1 MSEAAFRTGSAYIGT
16 ATIDHRRQKI
26 FFRHRPARKRRIRR
40 AHQGRAPRDRRK
52 LRRCGDRQ
60 GQRFRRIRLR
70 SFSSRRRR
78 HRPGVQRR
86 QDVPGEMMRHLI
98 TIADD
103 YKTGRTGPV
112 RVKRDQR
119 PSAVVG
125 VSADTLPAA
134 RRLRVVYGVYWFG
147 NFTGG
152 GDRAANLNLSAEH
165 EASGNADIVNRRG
178 SDRGIHRN
186 GMASVNRGGKIWTSQ
201 VDRRRRENWSE
212 VLMDRESHGHPAC
225 AIPATLRWPG
235 GGKNRPLFDFSCGTT
250 SRRKHTK

>member
-1 MSEAAFRTGSAYIGT
+1 
-16 ATIDHRRQKI
+16 
-26 FFRHRPARKRRIRR
+26 
-40 AHQGRAPRDRRK
+40 
-52 LRRCGDRQ
+52 
-60 GQRFRRIRLR
+60 
-70 SFSSRRRR
+70 
-78 HRPGVQRR
+78 
-86 QDVPGEMMRHLI
+86 MRHLI

-125 VSADTLPAA
+125 ASADTLPAA

-178 SDRGIHRN
+178 SDRGIHQN
-186 GMASVNRGGKIWTSQ
+186 GMASVNCGRKTGNVAGRPATPRKLVGSPHGSRITRSSGVRDPFHPPLAGGGAKTGLYSISAAA
-201 VDRRRRENWSE
+201 RRRGVNTQSE
-212 VLMDRESHGHPAC
+212 RQVRQ
-225 AIPATLRWPG
+225 
-235 GGKNRPLFDFSCGTT
+235 
-250 SRRKHTK
+250 

>member
-1 MSEAAFRTGSAYIGT
+1 MT
-16 ATIDHRRQKI
+16 
-26 FFRHRPARKRRIRR
+26 
-40 AHQGRAPRDRRK
+40 
-52 LRRCGDRQ
+52 
-60 GQRFRRIRLR
+60 
-70 SFSSRRRR
+70 
-78 HRPGVQRR
+78 
-86 QDVPGEMMRHLI
+86 QDI

-147 NFTGG
+147 NFTSG

-186 GMASVNRGGKIWTSQ
+186 GMASVNCGCKTGTCRK
-201 VDRRRRENWSE
+201 VDRRHRENWSE

-225 AIPATLRWPG
+225 AIPSTLPG
-235 GGKNRPLFDFSCGTT
+235 RGRGGENRPLFDFSCGTT